1 MVFGGARVRPTI
13 GKRIKQQQEKDAKL
27 HTLIRRLAS
36 PSSSSLLVSANAGA
50 GPNIGGSSNFLPT
63 AGGAMAGSLAFLPQ
77 IIILED
83 GEMDISPATGQ
94 NASRVIISAES
105 GTADDL
111 LTITGRVDPG
121 QLLNLQSV
129 ATHTITIKHNAGG
142 GAAWVTSTAYVAGD
156 IVSHNSFLY
165 TCILAHTSGA
175 TDEPGVGGTW
185 ETKWFKANIRS
196 ATGADLVLNPQDN
209 ILLIFDAFDGNW
221 TNLAPVADA
230 TSAGSEVFTW
240 TANHDTDGFDLII
253 DNDGDSRFD
262 FSNDDVFSIYLA
274 SILEYTFSGGSFSL
288 NTNYVEMTEQAAPGT
303 PAGND
308 VFVYAKDTGG
318 TSSLWFIDDAGTEHD
333 LGVASA
339 GANLVL
345 SNLTAGMVAINTSL
359 KSDTDG
365 IDDLGSGSFF
375 WDHLFINTI
384 VFDDAPVNAAETS
397 IGQELGNHGLWF
409 NQTEAADPMTW
420 LWDDVE
426 VMGLT
431 PTGILQIQGNAG
443 AAALN
448 LTSSTRQMIIQ
459 TFSNIMLFTNDAALA
474 NRAFQIG
481 DLSSLEGERLWL
493 TGTGNLNT
501 EFRFRTDQATTTL
514 EVARIM
520 FEGHDD
526 AAGDVDYGSI
536 RVSVLDPAAANPSG
550 TMAIRVADSVGG
562 ENDTF
567 ILLDGSAHT
576 VKLFENLVMQSADI
590 DIGGG
595 DIINTGT
602 LTLPTATGIILSTA
616 TAWLMDD
623 GVKATFN
630 PNASVAGI
638 NVGQHSGQPSVPVN
652 GDIIYNSSTNEMQ
665 GYINGAWT
673 VLSGGGGAGDKI
685 SEGDSFVE
693 VVDLG
698 TGQIN
703 FQVDGVAVAS
713 WFNASGLIVSSKASF
728 NADVVI
734 GNADTD
740 KVTMTAQLA
749 SHIIPDTHIAYDI
762 GQPAGPTFGQ
772 GMRGGYFAERLVIPV
787 GNDMFD

>member
-13 GKRIKQQQEKDAKL
+13 GKRIKQQQDRDTKL
-27 HTLIRRLAS
+27 YSLVRRLAS
-36 PSSSSLLVSANAGA
+36 PSTSSLLESANAGA

-63 AGGAMAGSLAFLPQ
+63 AGGGMVGSLAFLPQ
-77 IIILED
+77 IIILDD
-83 GEMDISPATGQ
+83 GEMDISPSTGQ
-94 NASRVIISAES
+94 NSSRVIISAES

-129 ATHTITIKHNAGG
+129 ATHTITIKHNASSGT
-142 GAAWVTSTAYVAGD
+142 AWADSTAYVLGD
-156 IVSHNSFLY
+156 IVSHNSILY
-165 TCILAHTSGA
+165 SCRQAHTSVLA
-175 TDEPGVGGTW
+175 DNEPNIGTNW
-185 ETKWFKANIRS
+185 EDFWFKANIRS

-209 ILLIFDAFDGNW
+209 ILLIFDAFEGNW

-240 TANHDTDGFDLII
+240 TADHDTDGFDLII

-274 SILEYTFSGGSFSL
+274 TVLEYTFSGGSFSL

-318 TSSLWFIDDAGTEHD
+318 VSSLWFIDDAGVEHD

-339 GANLVL
+339 GANLIL
-345 SNLTAGMVAINTSL
+345 SNLTPGLVAINTTL
-359 KSDTDG
+359 KSDADG

-384 VFDDAPVNAAETS
+384 VFDDAPPNAAETS
-397 IGQELGNHGLWF
+397 IGQEIGADGFWF
-409 NQTEAADPMTW
+409 NQTTVTDPFTW
-420 LWDDVE
+420 LFDDVE

-431 PTGILQIQGNAG
+431 TTGILTLLGTAG
-443 AAALN
+443 SSSLQ
-448 LTSSTRQMIIQ
+448 LQSSTHTHGIDNLGNTM
-459 TFSNIMLFTNDAALA
+459 NFTNS
-474 NRAFQIG
+474 G
-481 DLSSLEGERLWL
+481 DLASKNFMFGDTVSEEGERIIL

-501 EFRFRTDQATTTL
+501 EFRFRTDQATSTN

-536 RVSVLDPAAANPSG
+536 RVSVLDPSAGAEGG
-550 TMAIRVADSVGG
+550 TMALRVADTVGG

-576 VKLFENLVMQSADI
+576 VTFSEDIVMSGADFN
-590 DIGGG
+590 IGGN

-616 TAWLMDD
+616 TAWTMSD
-623 GVKATFN
+623 GVKAIFN

-638 NVGQHSGQPSVPVN
+638 NVGAHSGQPSVPVN
-652 GDIIYNSSTNEMQ
+652 GDIIYNSSTEELQ
-665 GYINGAWT
+665 AYIDGAWT
-673 VLSGGGGAGDKI
+673 SLAGGGGSGDKI
-685 SEGDSFVE
+685 SEGNSSIE
-693 VVDLG
+693 VVDTG
-698 TGQIN
+698 TGQLN
-703 FQVDGVAVAS
+703 FDIDGSSVAQWFAS
-713 WFNASGLIVSSKASF
+713 SGLIVTSKASF
-728 NADVVI
+728 NGDMEL
-734 GNADTD
+734 GNSGSDLISFNGVLNTD
-740 KVTMTAQLA
+740 
-749 SHIIPDTHIAYDI
+749 IIPDIVNGRDLGEPDTPFA
-762 GQPAGPTFGQ
+762 
-772 GMRGGYFAERLVIPV
+772 RGYFATRLVIPV
-787 GNDMFD
+787 GNAMFD